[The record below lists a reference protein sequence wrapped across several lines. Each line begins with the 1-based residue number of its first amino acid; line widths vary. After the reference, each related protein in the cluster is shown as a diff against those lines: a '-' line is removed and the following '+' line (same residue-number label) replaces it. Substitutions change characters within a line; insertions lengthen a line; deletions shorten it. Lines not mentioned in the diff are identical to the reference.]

1 MRLFDTLIALVGAL
15 GLLGLSAW
23 SVLKF
28 PGMAETYEAD
38 LTSAASQALY
48 RDGLDWASVSLDGQ
62 AATVSGGAPD
72 EASKQAAIA
81 SVTSSAGPGGLVFG
95 GVTRVAPDFD
105 TLPVVSPFI
114 WRAARTPDGNLVLS
128 GHVPS
133 PTVKAVLS
141 EQASDLSPERVD
153 DRSEVAAGA
162 PPGSWGEVA
171 ALGLQA
177 VSELDSGQARLEATT
192 LTVAGLSMD
201 DQVRARLS
209 AQVANVA
216 EPYVGLPD
224 IRGPSL
230 WSARRVG
237 DELILDG
244 EVASEEE
251 SLEILRIAQ
260 THFGGNIVNQMS
272 VGGERPEGWMD
283 GVRLALPHLSRFTRG
298 WMGLAP
304 EGDAFDIEGAASG
317 STLTYLAEDMASL
330 GDRFTVRIAA
340 EPVSVA
346 VDEIADIDFSLDPRA
361 ACEAAFNAVLDQNSV
376 TFESGNAVI
385 SRESGAT
392 LDKIMAVSE
401 QCESRFV
408 FELGGHTDSVGDRAF
423 NIFLSEQRA
432 QAVADYMI
440 ARGFDGARLRVV
452 GYGPDMPVAE
462 NATPEGRAA
471 NRRLE
476 FKVQEQDTQ

>member
-1 MRLFDTLIALVGAL
+1 MRLFDTLLALVGAL

-23 SVLKF
+23 SYLKF
-28 PGMAETYEAD
+28 PGMAEGYEAE
-38 LTSAASQALY
+38 LTTAASQALQ

-72 EASKQAAIA
+72 ETARQAAIS
-81 SVTSSAGPGGLVFG
+81 SVISATGPGGLVFG
-95 GVTRVAPDFD
+95 GVTKVAPDFD
-105 TLPVVSPFI
+105 TLPSVSPFI

-133 PTVKAVLS
+133 PTVKASLT
-141 EQASDLSPERVD
+141 EQATGLSLQSVD
-153 DRSEVAAGA
+153 DRTEIAVGA
-162 PPGSWGEVA
+162 PSGDWGEIA

-177 VSELDSGQARLEATT
+177 VSELDSGQARLEANT
-192 LTVAGLSMD
+192 LIVAGLSMD

-237 DELILDG
+237 NELILDG

-260 THFGGNIVNQMS
+260 THFEGNIVNQMS
-272 VGGERPEGWMD
+272 VGGERPEGWLE
-283 GVRLALPHLSRFTRG
+283 GVRLALPHVSRFTRG

-304 EGDAFDIEGAASG
+304 GGDAFDIEGAASG
-317 STLTYLAEDMASL
+317 STLAYLAEDMSSL

-340 EPVSVA
+340 EPVNVA

-361 ACEAAFNAVLDQNSV
+361 ACEAAFNAVLDENSV

-385 SRESGAT
+385 SRESGTT
-392 LDKIMAVSE
+392 LDKIMAVSD
-401 QCESRFV
+401 QCEPHFI

-423 NIFLSEQRA
+423 NIYLSEQRA
-432 QAVADYMI
+432 RAVADYMI

-452 GYGPDMPVAE
+452 GFGPDMPVAE

-476 FKVQEQDTQ
+476 FKVQEQIEQ